1 MVKVTLIGK
10 YLSEKNNE
18 FIFHGPLEKC
28 KDCKLTHICF
38 NLRPYHRY
46 KIVNARNKHHTCSVH
61 QSNVVVVEVDHLPIL
76 TAINKKFSKGSTVS
90 IQKTECDHK
99 LCPYHEFCTTPA
111 IDSNH
116 KYEII
121 SVLKDIDCMKNK
133 PLQIV
138 EIVE

>member
-1 MVKVTLIGK
+1 
-10 YLSEKNNE
+10 
-18 FIFHGPLEKC
+18 
-28 KDCKLTHICF
+28 
-38 NLRPYHRY
+38 
-46 KIVNARNKHHTCSVH
+46 
-61 QSNVVVVEVDHLPIL
+61 VDQLPII

-99 LCPYHEFCTTPA
+99 LCPYHEYCTTPA

-121 SVLKDIDCMKNK
+121 SVLKYIDCMKNK

-138 EIVE
+138 EIAE